1 MGSSS
6 SYSGSSS
13 TYREDGRGWLLKCTK
28 VVKLMTRMGKMPES
42 RPATISSV
50 ASVAMKSASAAASK
64 PSTVKKVYCTPKIN
78 FVGELLI
85 FCFAS
90 NASSLLV
97 ECRGS

>member
-1 MGSSS
+1 
-6 SYSGSSS
+6 
-13 TYREDGRGWLLKCTK
+13 
-28 VVKLMTRMGKMPES
+28 MTRMGKMPES

-50 ASVAMKSASAAASK
+50 ASVTMKSASAAASK
-64 PSTVKKVYCTPKIN
+64 PTVKKVYCTPKIN